1 MSSGSSVFSIMPPK
15 RARMERFILVQSP
28 ISAHPPANFGPTP
41 QPLLMYDIY
50 VQAVSTPVENCL
62 EYNSTVKSLPE
73 SLSGRRP
80 PANIAPE
87 LHARP
92 MNFCQRL
99 ITNVQRRGKVFG
111 GCRNSQNPAAG
122 RDKTAVCVF

>member
-50 VQAVSTPVENCL
+50 VQAVSTPVENCWNNNTPL
-62 EYNSTVKSLPE
+62 KTLPKR
-73 SLSGRRP
+73 SPGRP
-80 PANIAPE
+80 PPADIAAE
-87 LHARP
+87 LHPRP

-99 ITNVQRRGKVFG
+99 
-111 GCRNSQNPAAG
+111 
-122 RDKTAVCVF
+122 

>member
-1 MSSGSSVFSIMPPK
+1 MSSGCAVFAIMPPK

-50 VQAVSTPVENCL
+50 AQAVSTPVENCL

-73 SLSGRRP
+73 SSSGRRP
-80 PANIAPE
+80 PADIAPE
-87 LHARP
+87 LHAWP
-92 MNFCQRL
+92 VNFCQRL
-99 ITNVQRRGKVFG
+99 ITGVQGHGKVFRSR
-111 GCRNSQNPAAG
+111 RNAL
-122 RDKTAVCVF
+122 

>member
-50 VQAVSTPVENCL
+50 AQAVSTPVENCL

-73 SLSGRRP
+73 SSSGRRP
-80 PANIAPE
+80 PAYVVHQKRLWSGPE
-87 LHARP
+87 I
-92 MNFCQRL
+92 C
-99 ITNVQRRGKVFG
+99 RRIDRK
-111 GCRNSQNPAAG
+111 S
-122 RDKTAVCVF
+122 T